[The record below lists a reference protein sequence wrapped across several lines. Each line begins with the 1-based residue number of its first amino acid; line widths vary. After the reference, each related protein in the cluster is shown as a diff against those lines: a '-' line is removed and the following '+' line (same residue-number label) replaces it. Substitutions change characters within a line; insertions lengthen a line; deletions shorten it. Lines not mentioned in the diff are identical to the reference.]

1 MGYFVKKLKDIQ
13 YSMIKTE
20 KDLDNFW
27 IFFAQ

>member
-13 YSMIKTE
+13 FSMIKME